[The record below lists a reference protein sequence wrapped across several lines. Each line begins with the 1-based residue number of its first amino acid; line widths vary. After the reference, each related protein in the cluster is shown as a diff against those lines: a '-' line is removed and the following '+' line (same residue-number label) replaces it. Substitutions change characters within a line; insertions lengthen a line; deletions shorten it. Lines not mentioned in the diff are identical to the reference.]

1 MPPEFSGG
9 ILKSEI
15 RQGIQAP
22 GQENST
28 GGKCNDTRK
37 IQ

>member
-15 RQGIQAP
+15 RQGIQTP
-22 GQENST
+22 SQENST
-28 GGKCNDTRK
+28 GGKCDDTRK
-37 IQ
+37 KQ